1 MFTQE
6 AITAEINYRHER
18 AQANAVAQQARK
30 AARRN
35 HPSLLRRLLTRSDRP
50 PARRTTPVLP

>member
-1 MFTQE
+1 MITQE

-18 AQANAVAQQARK
+18 AQANAVVQQARK

-35 HPSLLRRLLTRSDRP
+35 HPSLLRRLLTRPERP
-50 PARRTTPVLP
+50 PTRHTTPALR